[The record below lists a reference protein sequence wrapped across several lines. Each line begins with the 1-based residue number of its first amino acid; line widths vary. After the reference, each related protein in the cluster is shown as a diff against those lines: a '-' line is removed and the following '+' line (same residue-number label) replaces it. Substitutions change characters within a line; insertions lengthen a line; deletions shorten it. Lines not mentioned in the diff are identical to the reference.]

1 MANSKL
7 FLNSSALANF
17 VRNRGGALIGN
28 LSLGFFLG
36 SAFLLSRIVPLSIDI
51 RHIAFSSSYVGY
63 SIMSQSFNSM
73 TLIKAIIG
81 IMLIGFTNLIVSFSI
96 TLLLALKSRGAK
108 FSLIPRL
115 LIYSI
120 KDFIYHPLEYFIVR
134 DNDRF
139 LKRNNHD

>member
-1 MANSKL
+1 
-7 FLNSSALANF
+7 
-17 VRNRGGALIGN
+17 
-28 LSLGFFLG
+28 
-36 SAFLLSRIVPLSIDI
+36 
-51 RHIAFSSSYVGY
+51 
-63 SIMSQSFNSM
+63 MSQSFDSM

-120 KDFIYHPLEYFIVR
+120 KDFIYHPIEYFIVR
-134 DNDRF
+134 DNSR